1 MACCLCKDS
10 LPANHRKRKR
20 VQSCP
25 AAVFQLEKLC
35 SEVGRSLSEIVF
47 GNKQLIWFCSSCERD
62 LNRITTLE
70 SNLATLKTRIA
81 NKVCAGTGNTNVQG
95 ASVSTTSTP
104 RLVPLLQPAVSAGM
118 PSKRQHLDRAEEGS
132 SEPANTSPAVKV
144 CAVLIC

>member
-70 SNLATLKTRIA
+70 SNLVSKQELQIRSVLVLVTPMFRVVSCSQTLYLTATLGKGLWTLVYQTR
-81 NKVCAGTGNTNVQG
+81 
-95 ASVSTTSTP
+95 SD
-104 RLVPLLQPAVSAGM
+104 GM
-118 PSKRQHLDRAEEGS
+118 R
-132 SEPANTSPAVKV
+132 
-144 CAVLIC
+144 I